1 MARKKRTVFRD
12 AKQQAKP
19 QGDGSDDD
27 YISGGNVKAIDTWED
42 VEHDDED
49 EFHEARGKILLSYD
63 NSNNAHDSDDDLL
76 SEEEVFGLDGTAA
89 SDEDEDEDDQ
99 GALGDDDGDDDA
111 DRPDA
116 DDLATQSWGR
126 TKKSYYDAD
135 QFSDLDEAREEEAEA
150 IRLQKKRVQGMA
162 EEDYLEDVA
171 AWKGGVSLE
180 KDDASDRKL
189 IDTVNQDL
197 EGISFV
203 NDLQTERI
211 AKRSAAELPP
221 AEVLKILQ
229 NESPELIELL
239 GEFKNSLRVVTEEV
253 EPVLERA
260 KQLDVTQAPEL
271 DFLNLKH
278 QLLLNYLTN
287 ISFYL
292 VLKSSNS
299 PHLRDHPVIAALV
312 ELRTALEK
320 VERVEKKGGMRAR
333 VKKFASLLEEGKGKS
348 KEKVVNGKRPEKGKV
363 VLHGKTKAEKR
374 KKGVVGK
381 AMKRRAVPEDDSEDE
396 AWDDEMEEEENFVTP
411 LEQEFKSLKK
421 VANAA
426 KKRKRD
432 DDFGESEVLELVD
445 AEDKV
450 AKKKSLRDYMSK
462 IDQTVAK
469 RQAKYQGDVDI
480 PYKNRAHRDQKKG
493 VAQPLDGAADLD
505 DADWDESDLRA
516 ATDGR
521 TQRRMPDG
529 DLDDPEAFYEAI
541 KSSKAA
547 HKQRK
552 LDEYHASKPG
562 LVTDD
567 ADDGDKRGVTW
578 QILKNKG
585 LTPHR
590 KKEQRNARV
599 KHRNKYEKKMK
610 KLGSV
615 KRIVKPLT
623 GAYGG
628 EGTGIKIGLSRSV
641 KLG

>member
-203 NDLQTERI
+203 KCAISPFHRFQPFLLLCSLLFFSHMASESPIILPPSHSRNSDLQTERI

-278 QLLLNYLTN
+278 RLYSGFLKRLVVILIDATSSNVHPHLKTATATHRTPPQLSHQHLLLPRPKIFQFAAPPRSSRHCGARGITN
-287 ISFYL
+287 GA
-292 VLKSSNS
+292 
-299 PHLRDHPVIAALV
+299 R
-312 ELRTALEK
+312 
-320 VERVEKKGGMRAR
+320 KGGEGG
-333 VKKFASLLEEGKGKS
+333 EEGGDACAG
-348 KEKVVNGKRPEKGKV
+348 EEVCEFIGGRKGKV
-363 VLHGKTKAEKR
+363 EGEGGKWEKAREGQSGSPWEDEGGKTKER
-374 KKGVVGK
+374 CCGKG
-381 AMKRRAVPEDDSEDE
+381 D
-396 AWDDEMEEEENFVTP
+396 EEEGSTGG
-411 LEQEFKSLKK
+411 
-421 VANAA
+421 
-426 KKRKRD
+426 R
-432 DDFGESEVLELVD
+432 FG
-445 AEDKV
+445 
-450 AKKKSLRDYMSK
+450 
-462 IDQTVAK
+462 
-469 RQAKYQGDVDI
+469 
-480 PYKNRAHRDQKKG
+480 
-493 VAQPLDGAADLD
+493 
-505 DADWDESDLRA
+505 
-516 ATDGR
+516 
-521 TQRRMPDG
+521 RR
-529 DLDDPEAFYEAI
+529 
-541 KSSKAA
+541 
-547 HKQRK
+547 
-552 LDEYHASKPG
+552 G
-562 LVTDD
+562 L
-567 ADDGDKRGVTW
+567 G
-578 QILKNKG
+578 
-585 LTPHR
+585 
-590 KKEQRNARV
+590 
-599 KHRNKYEKKMK
+599 
-610 KLGSV
+610 
-615 KRIVKPLT
+615 
-623 GAYGG
+623 
-628 EGTGIKIGLSRSV
+628 
-641 KLG
+641 